1 MLKAVVDTNVL
12 VSGTIRSRGNPFEVL
27 EAWRRKEFTLVLS
40 AEIIAE
46 IEAVLRRPKIFN
58 KYALTETL
66 IARLIAAFGQ
76 EATTVTPTAI
86 DPIAEVEPAD
96 LKFLACAET
105 SDADYLVTGDQE
117 LLDLKT
123 HKRSRI
129 VSPRAFLTILREP

>member
-12 VSGTIRSRGNPFEVL
+12 VSGTILSRGNPFEVL
-27 EAWRRKEFTLVLS
+27 EGWRRQEFTLILS
-40 AEIIAE
+40 TEIVAE
-46 IEAVLRRPKIFN
+46 IEAVLRRPKIFK

-76 EATTVTPTAI
+76 DATTITPISI
-86 DPIAEVEPAD
+86 DPIPGVEPAD
-96 LKFLACAET
+96 LKFLACAEA
-105 SDADYLVTGDQE
+105 SDADYFVTGDQD